1 MIHSWRAPRW
11 DWHSRGSPAA
21 NPDAVGTVGRVDV
34 RPGAVN
40 VIPGQVTISLDM
52 RARTDATLRQ
62 LTSEMDR
69 EIARIAKARGVAA
82 KVEPLLETMAAPC
95 APGLIGQLDNA
106 VRKCGI
112 KPLHL
117 PSGAGHDGMAMIA
130 LGPIGMLF
138 VRCKAGISHSP
149 LESVEA
155 ADVTVAARVLREF
168 IDNFVQE
175 KS

>member
-1 MIHSWRAPRW
+1 M
-11 DWHSRGSPAA
+11 D
-21 NPDAVGTVGRVDV
+21 VG
-34 RPGAVN
+34 PGGVN

-52 RARTDATLRQ
+52 RSRTNAMLRQ

-69 EIARIAKARGVAA
+69 VIARIAQARGVEV
-82 KVEPLLETMAAPC
+82 KVEPMLETKAAPC
-95 APGLIGQLDNA
+95 APELIGQLDNA
-106 VRKCGI
+106 VRKCRI
-112 KPLHL
+112 KPLHT
-117 PSGAGHDGMAMIA
+117 PSGAGHDAMAMIA

-155 ADVTVAARVLREF
+155 ADVTVAARVSREF

>member
-1 MIHSWRAPRW
+1 
-11 DWHSRGSPAA
+11 
-21 NPDAVGTVGRVDV
+21 
-34 RPGAVN
+34 
-40 VIPGQVTISLDM
+40 M
-52 RARTDATLRQ
+52 RSRTDAMLRQ

-69 EIARIAKARGVAA
+69 EIARIAQARGVEV
-82 KVEPLLETMAAPC
+82 KVEPMLETKAAPC
-95 APGLIGQLDNA
+95 APWVIGQLDDA

-112 KPLHL
+112 TPIHL

-149 LESVEA
+149 RESVEA
-155 ADVTVAARVLREF
+155 ADVTVAARILREF